1 MIDYI
6 RHSSITISVQLNPL
20 LWRVGYLIGG
30 PDDMNP
36 GAYTLV
42 MNLLM
47 IRLNVFIDNGS
58 W

>member
-6 RHSSITISVQLNPL
+6 RHSSITIGIQLNPL

-42 MNLLM
+42 ITLLM